1 MATSAV
7 QSVICRCTSRYIEVQ
22 VHILVQVDKYKVFIM
37 DKYNKIIQL
46 NSILVHL
53 GPLFMCKGSAM
64 CIAVQVHIKSTK

>member
-1 MATSAV
+1 
-7 QSVICRCTSRYIEVQ
+7 
-22 VHILVQVDKYKVFIM
+22 M